1 MDVTTETVAP
11 REIEVTIRPD
21 PAQVEDALHKAAR
34 KVSRRTPIPGFRP
47 GKAPYALVER
57 TVGRE
62 LLTEEAAEV
71 LAPDLYRETV
81 EKAGYQPYGR
91 PTLRV
96 AHLEPLELKIR
107 VALQP
112 TVELGDYCSLRVE
125 PEPPVEVADE
135 QVDQLLQELREEH
148 GSWEPVTRPAQMGDQ
163 VTLDIRG
170 TSGDE
175 PVFDETGTTLVL
187 SEQLTPPGFAEAVV
201 GMQPGETKQVELAYP
216 EDYANEDL
224 AGKTVAFTLTLH
236 EVKERKLPEPDDEF
250 ARSVGDYASLAE
262 LKDHLRA
269 GLKAEL
275 EHDAQDRLETRALDQ
290 LVEQS
295 KVEYPNAALE
305 QAIDRLVERQESRL
319 RTYGFTLETYLQVS
333 HKSMEQLRD
342 EVRPQAER
350 ELRRSL
356 VLRELGRAEGVRVE
370 PEEIARE
377 IARLS
382 LPYGERSEEVRQA
395 LLQPE
400 ALSSISSDIF
410 VRKAME
416 RLVAIATGQAEC
428 APSGAAAE
436 QAAAAAEPPPAE
448 PPSAG

>member
-1 MDVTTETVAP
+1 
-11 REIEVTIRPD
+11 
-21 PAQVEDALHKAAR
+21 
-34 KVSRRTPIPGFRP
+34 
-47 GKAPYALVER
+47 
-57 TVGRE
+57 
-62 LLTEEAAEV
+62 
-71 LAPDLYRETV
+71 V

-262 LKDHLRA
+262 LKDHLRT

-275 EHDAQDRLETRALDQ
+275 EHDAQDRLETRAVDQ